1 MTVVSDSDTK
11 LASAITVDGT
21 NEPKFSPVR
30 DALLE
35 NFAGGDEIGAAVSIC
50 IDGKTVVDLWG
61 GHQDAART
69 RGSEYWNMKN
79 AVSASTMLALRIR
92 FRHIM
97 ARTPCRGGGP
107 ATAFPAGAGYR

>member
-21 NEPKFSPVR
+21 NDPRFSAVR

-35 NFAGGDEIGAAVSIC
+35 NFAGGDEVGAAVSVC

-69 RGSEYWNMKN
+69 RPWERDTIVCMMSVAKG
-79 AVSASTMLALRIR
+79 VSALPFCS
-92 FRHIM
+92 
-97 ARTPCRGGGP
+97 
-107 ATAFPAGAGYR
+107 